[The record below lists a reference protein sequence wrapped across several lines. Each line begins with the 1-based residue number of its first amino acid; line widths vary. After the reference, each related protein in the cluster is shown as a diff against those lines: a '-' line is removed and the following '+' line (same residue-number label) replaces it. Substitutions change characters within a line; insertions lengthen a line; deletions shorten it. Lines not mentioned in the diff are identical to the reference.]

1 MTIDIKQSCI
11 DNSQRLKEIGET
23 FGCIDIETPEHI
35 HKPENREEILLKR
48 PKRQLVT
55 LAVIAVTSIVSIFTA
70 TQLIDIASGNDDEE
84 MATQS
89 NHIVT
94 ALQDTSNRISRNE
107 MKIKQLTDHIEKLK
121 YELVIVKKKYSVVI
135 RLLGLKTKAI
145 GINIPLQEVQLGL
158 FEDSNETCHPT

>member
-1 MTIDIKQSCI
+1 MTMDIKHSCI
-11 DNSQRLKEIGET
+11 DNSQRLREIGET
-23 FGCIDIETPEHI
+23 FGCTDIETPEHI

-55 LAVIAVTSIVSIFTA
+55 LAVIAVTSIVFIYTA

-84 MATQS
+84 IATQS

-94 ALQDTSNRISRNE
+94 GLQDTSNRISRNE

-121 YELVIVKKKYSVVI
+121 YELVINEKKDSVVI
-135 RLLGLKTKAI
+135 RALGLKTEAI
-145 GINIPLQEVQLGL
+145 GITNHLQEIQQAYLKY
-158 FEDSNETCHPT
+158 

>member
-1 MTIDIKQSCI
+1 MTMDIKQSCI
-11 DNSQRLKEIGET
+11 DNSQRLREIGET
-23 FGCIDIETPEHI
+23 FGCTDIETPEHI

-55 LAVIAVTSIVSIFTA
+55 LAVIAVTSIVSIYTA

-84 MATQS
+84 IATQS

-94 ALQDTSNRISRNE
+94 AIQDTSNRISRNE

-121 YELVIVKKKYSVVI
+121 YELVIMKKKDSVVI
-135 RLLGLKTKAI
+135 RAL
-145 GINIPLQEVQLGL
+145 
-158 FEDSNETCHPT
+158 

>member
-1 MTIDIKQSCI
+1 M
-11 DNSQRLKEIGET
+11 
-23 FGCIDIETPEHI
+23 
-35 HKPENREEILLKR
+35 KR

-55 LAVIAVTSIVSIFTA
+55 LEVIAVTSIVSIYTA

-84 MATQS
+84 IATQS

-121 YELVIVKKKYSVVI
+121 YELVIMKKKDSVVI
-135 RLLGLKTKAI
+135 RALGLKTEA
-145 GINIPLQEVQLGL
+145 V
-158 FEDSNETCHPT
+158 